1 MKARHEENK
10 VRCAAVCSAAAAAAP
25 PRRRYTR
32 SSHGQKRLPA
42 AQACP
47 RLTYTPHSV
56 LWAGHD
62 GAAGHY
68 LLHTDC
74 ACSSR
79 ATRPAHPARLQPVRR
94 HALPAPASPAAG
106 MPALHRNEGP
116 SDAATWPQRT
126 IRGVYTCMP
135 RRLPTCAHAQS
146 LGRGLLE
153 EWMRGFLA
161 RSRLRHGRSLKS
173 RRVTGSRLDWERL
186 ARRAYAP
193 RIQPTEGDSTA

>member
-1 MKARHEENK
+1 MDRLFSKR
-10 VRCAAVCSAAAAAAP
+10 RR
-25 PRRRYTR
+25 RRRYTR

-42 AQACP
+42 TQACP

-79 ATRPAHPARLQPVRR
+79 ATRPAHTPRAFSRSDGTRSPPPPARPLACRLCTGMRGPLMRQRGR
-94 HALPAPASPAAG
+94 NAPSAA
-106 MPALHRNEGP
+106 
-116 SDAATWPQRT
+116 
-126 IRGVYTCMP
+126 YMP